1 MVSLK
6 KRKRERESGL
16 VGMPGMKSAIVLL
29 LPLIADE
36 TDCDGLSEGMFGGC
50 LIKGLECWCR
60 ESIC

>member
-1 MVSLK
+1 
-6 KRKRERESGL
+6 
-16 VGMPGMKSAIVLL
+16 MPGMKSAIVLL